1 MATRLSQITALAE
14 NPASDDFL
22 MVVDKSDTTS
32 SADGTSK
39 KVDNKYIIQ
48 TDKKSLVA
56 GDFTSMDDTGAVGT
70 YQVLVENPGSGFAI
84 IPLSVLIITKS
95 FVTAETSNSN
105 LYFGWAPNTT
115 ALYWKFISRWNGSVL
130 SAASF
135 QYVADVPAKGMAGA
149 SIDNTKFYMWAN
161 NNFNGNYGADVYTTY
176 QIVKL

>member
-39 KVDNKYIIQ
+39 KIDNKYIIQ
-48 TDKKSLVA
+48 TDKLSLVA
-56 GDFTSMDDTGAVGT
+56 ANFNAMDDTGAVGT
-70 YQVLVENPGSGFAI
+70 YQELVQNPGSGYAI
-84 IPLSVLIITKS
+84 IPLSVLIITKN
-95 FVTAETSNSN
+95 FVTAETSNNS
-105 LYFGWAPNTT
+105 LYFGWSPSTT
-115 ALYWKFISRWNGSVL
+115 TSYWKTISRWNGSVL
-130 SAASF
+130 TVASF
-135 QYVADVPAKGMAGA
+135 QYVADISARGMAGA
-149 SIDNTKFYMWAN
+149 SIENLKFYMFAN